1 MLGCWLVVVV
11 LLAGCASVPERELPG
26 AAATPEQVVEAFV
39 DAVDDRDRAAMG
51 VMASAQ
57 HADLVRQTWFVV
69 DIADLDVGDSVPQ
82 SAPARARG
90 FVHAVYV
97 PVAMTVSGGDQSL
110 PNGRTAWGYVL
121 ARDAPDE
128 PWRVVAQ
135 GLG

>member
-1 MLGCWLVVVV
+1 MRGSGLVVVV
-11 LLAGCASVPERELPG
+11 LLAGCASVPARELPS
-26 AAATPEQVVEAFV
+26 AAATPEQVVEAFL
-39 DAVDDRDRAAMG
+39 DAVDDRDGAAVG
-51 VMASAQ
+51 AMASAQ

-82 SAPARARG
+82 SATGRAQG

-97 PVAMTVSGGDQSL
+97 PVQMTVSGGDPSL
-110 PNGRTAWGYVL
+110 PDGRTAWGYVL

-128 PWRVVAQ
+128 PWTVVAQ